1 MLQAPQRIHSGA
13 LVGVH
18 GVKPLKDSDLFTSEG
33 KINCLKKKKRSK
45 PIYFERNFNAK
56 ML

>member
-45 PIYFERNFNAK
+45 PMYFERNFNAK

>member
-18 GVKPLKDSDLFTSEG
+18 GVKLLKDSDLFTSEG

-45 PIYFERNFNAK
+45 PIHFERNFNAK